1 MATAIEVYQNE
12 EFGQIRTVIVE
23 EQPWFVGKDVA
34 LALKYK
40 DATNALKSHVDADDK
55 MGWRINTPSRG
66 AQKMT
71 IINESGLYALI
82 FGSKLESAKRFKRW
96 VTSEVLPAIRRTGMY
111 NMKKE
116 SSVIPVQLQEQR
128 LIVGDEKV
136 LAYNRGTVLGVLR
149 HELEE
154 QSTLEI
160 YERLNA
166 RSKGMVMK
174 LIFGEAY

>member
-1 MATAIEVYQNE
+1 
-12 EFGQIRTVIVE
+12 
-23 EQPWFVGKDVA
+23 
-34 LALKYK
+34 
-40 DATNALKSHVDADDK
+40 
-55 MGWRINTPSRG
+55 
-66 AQKMT
+66 MT